1 MAGFYDSASNDF
13 NTAINNYKNNVGS
26 VAQSMIQGDISQVSN
41 AKDLLMEKAGILA
54 GGEESTISDKIQ
66 AGMSKTMDELGLDM
80 SVHAIG
86 EKILPWAAKKLKG
99 KFKNMRE
106 DREQARKANSEQ
118 TRDNVPASE
127 DANRQD
133 ILDNMSNRADLNND
147 TSELPRGGEQ
157 NRGAGAR
164 DNEVEQPNTGAR
176 EINPATGEE
185 IDRNARVQQNEDQM
199 PEDVLDEDGNPMEE
213 EGARVQRQGEDQ
225 AIDDADRGGGLNRFG
240 GRGEVGS
247 GGRQAIADSK
257 AAQARVDTG
266 APAEGASAGESSVLP
281 DVGDIG
287 AGTATK
293 SSSIQE
299 EFARR
304 QGRGTGFTAE
314 EEESLRGSFNPAVR
328 QTLESRGNVSGG
340 AGPAPRP
347 DPDVEGIPAQ
357 APPVRAPPRTMT
369 AEDYQAARE
378 SGTTGRISVSQR
390 RPQTAEQRQAGLDD
404 QAQIQREQQAGA
416 RPAGQT
422 DRSMQDE
429 DIGRYRPPVQDQTW
443 SGGTAD
449 PSVRPL
455 DLANEEQ
462 LTSSGALRDLQAQ
475 AATESR
481 NITSTVGDYE
491 ATFGE
496 KAAGAA
502 GDLFGFLGDVLGPAA
517 AIFGGVEAAKGI
529 HDDIKDSLDPNNDPF
544 AQVQKL
550 IGSAQGQQA
559 GMDAAISADQFS
571 SKVGAGR
578 PSFGSL
584 AAPTFDSSSIM
595 QSMGGHF

>member
-1 MAGFYDSASNDF
+1 MAGFYDSMSNDF

-26 VAQSMIQGDISQVSN
+26 VAQQQIEGNIDQISN

-54 GGEESTISDKIQ
+54 GGEESSISDKIQ

-118 TRDNVPASE
+118 TKDDIPASE
-127 DANRQD
+127 DAARQD
-133 ILDNMSNRADLNND
+133 LVDEMTRRGDMNND
-147 TSELPRGGEQ
+147 ISELPRGGQ
-157 NRGAGAR
+157 QGGAGGR
-164 DNEVEQPNTGAR
+164 DPNLEQPNTGAR
-176 EINPATGEE
+176 EINPSTGQD
-185 IDRNARVQQNEDQM
+185 IDRSARVQQNEDQM
-199 PEDVLDEDGNPMEE
+199 PDDVLDEDGNPMEE

-225 AIDDADRGGGLNRFG
+225 AIDDQGTGLNRFG
-240 GRGEVGS
+240 GRGDVGS
-247 GGRQAIADSK
+247 GGRQSIADSR

-266 APAEGASAGESSVLP
+266 APAQESSVLP

-287 AGTATK
+287 GATASK
-293 SSSIQE
+293 SSSIAD
-299 EFARR
+299 EFAKRQARR
-304 QGRGTGFTAE
+304 GELTQEQEDALAGPYDKVSTTEALEGRA
-314 EEESLRGSFNPAVR
+314 
-328 QTLESRGNVSGG
+328 NVSGRTG
-340 AGPAPRP
+340 SAPRP
-347 DPDVEGIPAQ
+347 DPDVDGIPAQ
-357 APPVRAPPRTMT
+357 APVSAPVSAPPRAMT

-378 SGTTGRISVSQR
+378 SGTTGRISVAQR
-390 RPQTAEQRQAGLDD
+390 RGPTAEQQQAALDD
-404 QAQIQREQQAGA
+404 QAQIQREAGA

-429 DIGRYRPPVQDQTW
+429 DIARVRPPVQDQTW

-449 PSVRPL
+449 TSVRPL
-455 DLANEEQ
+455 DLTNEEQ

-481 NITSTVGDYE
+481 SLTSTVGDYE
-491 ATFGE
+491 ASFGE
-496 KAAGAA
+496 KAAGVA
-502 GDLFGFLGDVLGPAA
+502 GDIFGVLGDVLGPAA
-517 AIFGGVEAAKGI
+517 AIFGGIEAGRGI
-529 HDDIKDSLDPNNDPF
+529 HDDLKESLDPNNNPF
-544 AQVQKL
+544 AKVQEL
-550 IGSAQGQQA
+550 IGSAGTQQA
-559 GMDAAISADQFS
+559 NMNTAISADQFS

-595 QSMGGHF
+595 QGLGGHF